1 MLDSD
6 INSAGYILNATR
18 YEAADFVDEVNNML
32 GAGSYLFTINI
43 MSSDG
48 SPIDDSVSFF
58 VSPDD
63 SNFNDVEGSG
73 NNIRVIVTADP
84 IPAGTYTFL
93 IRTQPF
99 TFPITP
105 VSEVEA
111 EVRVLPRPRK
121 CMINYSCVLKCTSPN
136 ECVYLFLC

>member
-18 YEAADFVDEVNNML
+18 YEAAAFVDEVNDML

-48 SPIDDSVSFF
+48 SPIDNSVSFF
-58 VSPDD
+58 VSTSDTY
-63 SNFNDVEGSG
+63 FNDVEGSS

-84 IPAGTYTFL
+84 IPAGTYTFF
-93 IRTQPF
+93 IRIQPF
-99 TFPITP
+99 SFPIQP
-105 VSEVEA
+105 VFEVEV
-111 EVRVLPRPRK
+111 EVRVLPQPRK
-121 CMINYSCVLKCTSPN
+121 CMISYKLQI
-136 ECVYLFLC
+136 VY